1 MYIPELNH
9 NNFTVTWMQLHKT
22 LDIDQHRSQSIEQ
35 YYSTNIY
42 TDDFLI
48 YQINR
53 YTSAKAVN
61 SKLPAN
67 NCQSQP
73 KHLTANELTEIK
85 IPLP

>member
-1 MYIPELNH
+1 MNV
-9 NNFTVTWMQLHKT
+9 NFTKT
-22 LDIDQHRSQSIEQ
+22 SAFHQYRSQSTKE
-35 YYSTNIY
+35 YYSANIY

-61 SKLPAN
+61 SKLPVN

-73 KHLTANELTEIK
+73 WNLTVNGLTKITTLIK
-85 IPLP
+85 IKTAITKL